1 MTKKTEDVIDIFET
15 KKPIAENVNT
25 TASIRKPATDEQL
38 QKEEFKKASSIV
50 GGTKKKFKCSS
61 VYAPLYPDGFTT
73 TYQGIVINLIFD
85 NRVVEM
91 SEAIVDFVEDKIQK
105 KADKEAA
112 KLNQFQVKKQ
122 DLIGEFTSN
131 E

>member
-1 MTKKTEDVIDIFET
+1 MAKKTEDIIDILE
-15 KKPIAENVNT
+15 KKPITENIVNT
-25 TASIRKPATDEQL
+25 TTSIKKPTTDEQL
-38 QKEEFKKASSIV
+38 QKEEFKKALSIV
-50 GGTKKKFKCSS
+50 GGNKKKFKCSS

-73 TYQGIVINLIFD
+73 TYQGVVINLIFD
-85 NRVVEM
+85 NRIVEM

-105 KADKEAA
+105 KADKEAE
-112 KLNQFQVKKQ
+112 KLNQFKIKKQ